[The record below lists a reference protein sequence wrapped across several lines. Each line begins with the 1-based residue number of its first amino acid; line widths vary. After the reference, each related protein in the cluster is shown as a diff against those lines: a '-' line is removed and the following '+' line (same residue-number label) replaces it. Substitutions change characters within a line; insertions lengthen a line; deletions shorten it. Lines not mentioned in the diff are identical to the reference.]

1 MQPMATADSAPE
13 QATLTLSATAAGEA
27 SRVCHQVA
35 AGETLWRIAS
45 QLQSKE
51 AGGSDTYSYLLALV
65 QENRD
70 RMAKGIQVQ
79 AGQRLYCPKAQTLAQ
94 FDALSPAQRQQQ
106 FARLEQGRWG
116 WREAWWSAFC
126 LERSAAGSF
135 LVSPPGP
142 C

>member
-1 MQPMATADSAPE
+1 MATADSAPE

-35 AGETLWRIAS
+35 RRNPVAHCR

-106 FARLEQGRWG
+106 FARLEQGR
-116 WREAWWSAFC
+116 
-126 LERSAAGSF
+126 
-135 LVSPPGP
+135 
-142 C
+142 